1 MQLKVWILLVI
12 AGILLLLRARRERF
26 DATATIKNPST
37 WDAAEYTR
45 IRKLVNPESTLDDTE
60 IQRVV
65 GGFWS
70 YALPSSLPN
79 EPAIQKGWSVEET
92 RIQTSDLVAYLDQMY
107 RTNVIT
113 DTAKR
118 PKFQALLKAYYIDQG
133 QSEFQRAAGYT
144 GPTGGTQATG
154 GTAATGASTGTVER
168 PSSASAD
175 LRQEIATTAGIPTND
190 TTQIGYFLTQV
201 QKFYDTV
208 YLPAKQ
214 TPTSAQF
221 TAFADAVDTSAY
233 PSGIRNNF
241 KVHLVEILETY
252 FETAPRTADQGTPA
266 SPGGGAAAQMG
277 GGAPTTPTPQ
287 SPGPGASSSAAAPT
301 TGTGAAQVQGFQLF
315 GPRFTEYGTPLSGL
329 GLNGAGGAE
338 ASQFPELL
346 GGREKGG
353 PGAARAAGG
362 AGAAGGTG
370 PMLPPSSSLGTD
382 LGSMFFPF
390 SRTPGD
396 MDLVP
401 DPFRAMNNF
410 SLASYTPKTDPV
422 PFLPDFSAFQS

>member
-12 AGILLLLRARRERF
+12 AGILLLLRGRREGF
-26 DATATIKNPST
+26 LATATIKNPST
-37 WDAAEYTR
+37 WNAAEYSR

-70 YALPSSLPN
+70 YALPSQLPN

-92 RIQTSDLVAYLDQMY
+92 RITLADVNAYLDQMY
-107 RTNVIT
+107 RTNVIA
-113 DTAKR
+113 DTTKR
-118 PKFQALLKAYYIDQG
+118 SKFQALLKAYYIDQG

-144 GPTGGTQATG
+144 APTGGTGPTGGG
-154 GTAATGASTGTVER
+154 TGTVER
-168 PSSASAD
+168 PSTASTR
-175 LRQEIATTAGIPTND
+175 LRQDIAGTAGVAVNLDSLISP
-190 TTQIGYFLTQV
+190 FVTQV

-208 YLPAKQ
+208 YLPEKKD
-214 TPTSAQF
+214 PTSAQI

-233 PSGIRNNF
+233 PTPIRTNF
-241 KVHLVEILETY
+241 KPHLMEILETY
-252 FETAPRTADQGTPA
+252 FQTAPRVVDQGAAGGPT
-266 SPGGGAAAQMG
+266 GGAGAQMG
-277 GGAPTTPTPQ
+277 AASAATGGAIGR
-287 SPGPGASSSAAAPT
+287 PGSAISALA
-301 TGTGAAQVQGFQLF
+301 GFQVF
-315 GPRFTEYGTPLSGL
+315 GPQFEEYGAPLSGSE
-329 GLNGAGGAE
+329 GGGGIGSVAAG
-338 ASQFPELL
+338 QYPELL
-346 GGREKGG
+346 GGREKIA
-353 PGAARAAGG
+353 PGG
-362 AGAAGGTG
+362 ATG

-396 MDLVP
+396 MDRVP